1 MGLEESTYR
10 ESLRVP
16 VSWWIIAA
24 AAVITLFVIV
34 AVPVGT
40 IAGAIVG
47 GLAAVLLLALFL
59 RYGGARVEVDEQ
71 HLRAGRA
78 QIDRTYL
85 GDAEALTGE
94 AARNAF
100 GRDCDPKA
108 YLVLRSY
115 LPGAVR
121 VRIADPDD
129 PTPYWV
135 IATRHPDRLAAAL
148 SGHSVGRS

>member
-1 MGLEESTYR
+1 MGPGEDTYR

-24 AAVITLFVIV
+24 ATVVTLFVIV
-34 AVPVGT
+34 AVPVNT

-59 RYGGARVEVDEQ
+59 RYGGARVEVDE
-71 HLRAGRA
+71 HRLRAGRA
-78 QIDRTYL
+78 EIDRTYL
-85 GDAEALTGE
+85 GEVEALTGD

-121 VRIADPDD
+121 VRITDPGD
-129 PTPYWV
+129 PAPYWL

>member
-1 MGLEESTYR
+1 
-10 ESLRVP
+10 VP
-16 VSWWIIAA
+16 VSWWIISAA
-24 AAVITLFVIV
+24 TVITLFVIV
-34 AVPVGT
+34 AVPAGT
-40 IAGAIVG
+40 IAGGVVG

-59 RYGGARVEVDEQ
+59 RYGGARVEVDAER
-71 HLRAGRA
+71 LRAGRA
-78 QIDRTYL
+78 EIERSYL
-85 GDAEALTGE
+85 GDVEALTGD

-121 VRIADPDD
+121 VQITDPGD
-129 PTPYWV
+129 PAPYWL

>member
-1 MGLEESTYR
+1 MGSSVGSYR

-16 VSWWIIAA
+16 VAWWLIGA

-34 AVPVGT
+34 AVPVNVLV
-40 IAGAIVG
+40 GALVG
-47 GLAAVLLLALFL
+47 GLAAVLLVLLFV
-59 RYGGARVEVDEQ
+59 RYGGARVEVDERR
-71 HLRAGRA
+71 LRAGRA
-78 QIDRTYL
+78 EIDRTYL
-85 GDAEALTGE
+85 GTVEPLTGE
-94 AARNAF
+94 DARRAF

-115 LPGAVR
+115 VPGAVR
-121 VRIADPDD
+121 VQITDPGD
-129 PTPYWV
+129 PAPYWL

>member
-1 MGLEESTYR
+1 MGSSVGSYR

-16 VSWWIIAA
+16 VAWWLIGA

-34 AVPVGT
+34 AVPVNVFV
-40 IAGAIVG
+40 GALVG
-47 GLAAVLLLALFL
+47 GLAAVLLVLLFV
-59 RYGGARVEVDEQ
+59 RYGGARVEVDDRR
-71 HLRAGRA
+71 LRAGRA
-78 QIDRTYL
+78 EIDRTYL
-85 GDAEALTGE
+85 GTVEALTGE
-94 AARNAF
+94 DARRAF

-115 LPGAVR
+115 VPGAVR
-121 VRIADPDD
+121 VQITDPGD
-129 PTPYWV
+129 PAPYWL

>member
-1 MGLEESTYR
+1 M
-10 ESLRVP
+10 RVP

-24 AAVITLFVIV
+24 AAVATLFVIV
-34 AVPVGT
+34 AVPAGE
-40 IAGAIVG
+40 IAGAVVG
-47 GLAAVLLLALFL
+47 GLAAVLLLAMFL
-59 RYGGARVEVDEQ
+59 RYGGARVEVDERQ
-71 HLRAGRA
+71 LRAGRA
-78 QIDRTYL
+78 AIDRQHL
-85 GDAEALTGE
+85 GTVEALTGE
-94 AARNAF
+94 DARRAF

-121 VRIADPDD
+121 VQITDPGD
-129 PTPYWV
+129 PAPYWV

>member
-1 MGLEESTYR
+1 MGTYR

-24 AAVITLFVIV
+24 AAVVTLFVIV
-34 AVPVGT
+34 AVPVSVP
-40 IAGAIVG
+40 AGAIVA
-47 GLAAVLLLALFL
+47 GLAAVLLLLLFV
-59 RYGGARVEVDEQ
+59 RYGGARVEVDDR

-78 QIDRTYL
+78 EIDRSYL
-85 GDAEALTGE
+85 GTVEALTGE
-94 AARNAF
+94 QARLAF

-115 LPGAVR
+115 LRGAVR
-121 VRIADPDD
+121 VQITDPGD

>member
-1 MGLEESTYR
+1 MVLEQSTYR

-16 VSWWIIAA
+16 VSWWIIATA
-24 AAVITLFVIV
+24 TVVTLFVIV
-34 AVPVGT
+34 AVPVNT
-40 IAGAIVG
+40 IAGALVG
-47 GLAAVLLLALFL
+47 GLAAVGLLALFL

-78 QIDRTYL
+78 EIDRTYL
-85 GDAEALTGE
+85 GDVEALTGD

-121 VRIADPDD
+121 VQITDPGD
-129 PTPYWV
+129 PAPYWL

>member
-1 MGLEESTYR
+1 VGTYR

-16 VSWWIIAA
+16 VSWWIVSA

-34 AVPVGT
+34 AVPAGT
-40 IAGAIVG
+40 VAGVVVG
-47 GLAAVLLLALFL
+47 GLAAVLLLTMLL
-59 RYGGARVEVDEQ
+59 RYGAARVEVDDRQ
-71 HLRAGRA
+71 LRAGRA
-78 QIDRTYL
+78 AIDRAYL
-85 GDAEALTGE
+85 GSVEALTGDE
-94 AARNAF
+94 ARYAF

-108 YLVLRSY
+108 YLLLRSY
-115 LPGAVR
+115 VRGAVR
-121 VRIADPDD
+121 VHITDPAD

>member
-1 MGLEESTYR
+1 MYR

-24 AAVITLFVIV
+24 ATVITLFVIV
-34 AVPVGT
+34 AVPVDT

-59 RYGGARVEVDEQ
+59 RYGGARVEVDARR
-71 HLRAGRA
+71 LRAGRA
-78 QIDRTYL
+78 EIDRTYV
-85 GDAEALTGE
+85 GTAEALTGD

-121 VRIADPDD
+121 VQITDPGD
-129 PTPYWV
+129 PAPYWL

-148 SGHSVGRS
+148 SGHSVGGS

>member
-1 MGLEESTYR
+1 MGTYR

-16 VSWWIIAA
+16 VSWWLIAA
-24 AAVITLFVIV
+24 ASVVTLFVIV
-34 AVPVGT
+34 AVPAGV

-47 GLAAVLLLALFL
+47 GLAAVLLVSLFV

-71 HLRAGRA
+71 RLRAGRA
-78 QIDRTYL
+78 QIDRAHLGTVEAL
-85 GDAEALTGE
+85 SGDA
-94 AARNAF
+94 ARHAF

-121 VRIADPDD
+121 VRITDPDD
-129 PTPYWV
+129 PAPYWL

-148 SGHSVGRS
+148 NGHSVGRS

>member
-1 MGLEESTYR
+1 MGTYR

-16 VSWWIIAA
+16 VAWWIVSA

-34 AVPVGT
+34 AVPAGT
-40 IAGAIVG
+40 IAGLVVG
-47 GLAAVLLLALFL
+47 GLAAVLLLTMLL
-59 RYGGARVEVDEQ
+59 RYGGARVEVDDRQ
-71 HLRAGRA
+71 LRAGRA
-78 QIDRTYL
+78 VIDRTYL
-85 GDAEALTGE
+85 GNVEALTGE
-94 AARNAF
+94 AARYAF

-121 VRIADPDD
+121 VQITDPAD
-129 PTPYWV
+129 PTPYWL

>member
-1 MGLEESTYR
+1 VGLEPSTYR

-40 IAGAIVG
+40 IAGAVVG

-59 RYGGARVEVDEQ
+59 RYGGARVEVDDQ
-71 HLRAGRA
+71 RLRAGRA
-78 QIDRTYL
+78 EIDRTYL
-85 GDAEALTGE
+85 GNVEALTGDD
-94 AARNAF
+94 ARHAF

-108 YLVLRSY
+108 FLVLRSY
-115 LPGAVR
+115 ISGAVR
-121 VRIADPDD
+121 VQITDPGD
-129 PTPYWV
+129 PAPYWV

>member
-1 MGLEESTYR
+1 VGLDQSSYR

-24 AAVITLFVIV
+24 AAVVTLFVIV

-40 IAGAIVG
+40 PAGLVVG

-59 RYGGARVEVDEQ
+59 RYGGARVEVDDARL
-71 HLRAGRA
+71 HAGRA
-78 QIDRTYL
+78 EIDRTYL
-85 GDAEALTGE
+85 GTVEALTGDD
-94 AARNAF
+94 ARHAF

-108 YLVLRSY
+108 FLVLRSY
-115 LPGAVR
+115 ITGAVR
-121 VRIADPDD
+121 VQITDPADPA
-129 PTPYWV
+129 PYWV

-148 SGHSVGRS
+148 SGPSVGRS

>member
-1 MGLEESTYR
+1 
-10 ESLRVP
+10 

-24 AAVITLFVIV
+24 AAVATLFVIV
-34 AVPVGT
+34 AVPAGT
-40 IAGAIVG
+40 IAGAVVG
-47 GLAAVLLLALFL
+47 GLAAVLLLGFFL

-78 QIDRTYL
+78 AIDREYL
-85 GDAEALTGE
+85 GTVEALTGE
-94 AARNAF
+94 DARRAF

-115 LPGAVR
+115 LRGAVR
-121 VRIADPDD
+121 VQITDPDD
-129 PTPYWV
+129 PAPYWV

>member
-1 MGLEESTYR
+1 VGLEQSTYR

-24 AAVITLFVIV
+24 AAVVTLFAIV

-40 IAGAIVG
+40 MAGAVVG

-59 RYGGARVEVDEQ
+59 RYGGARVEVDDTRL
-71 HLRAGRA
+71 HAGRA
-78 QIDRTYL
+78 EIDRTYL
-85 GDAEALTGE
+85 GTVEALTGDE
-94 AARNAF
+94 ARQAF

-108 YLVLRSY
+108 FLVLRSY
-115 LPGAVR
+115 ISGAVR
-121 VRIADPDD
+121 VQITDPADPA
-129 PTPYWV
+129 PYWL

>member
-1 MGLEESTYR
+1 MGSSVGGYR

-16 VSWWIIAA
+16 VAWWLIGA

-34 AVPVGT
+34 AVPVNVFV
-40 IAGAIVG
+40 GALVG
-47 GLAAVLLLALFL
+47 GLAAVLLVLLFV
-59 RYGGARVEVDEQ
+59 RYGGARVEVDDRR
-71 HLRAGRA
+71 LRAGRA
-78 QIDRTYL
+78 EINRTYL
-85 GDAEALTGE
+85 GTVEALTGE
-94 AARNAF
+94 DARRAF

-115 LPGAVR
+115 VPGAVR
-121 VRIADPDD
+121 VQITDPGD
-129 PTPYWV
+129 PAPYWL

>member
-1 MGLEESTYR
+1 MGLEQSGYR

-16 VSWWIIAA
+16 VSWWIVAA
-24 AAVITLFVIV
+24 ALVVTLFGIV

-40 IAGAIVG
+40 TAGAVVG

-59 RYGGARVEVDEQ
+59 RYGGARVEVDDTRL
-71 HLRAGRA
+71 HAGRA
-78 QIDRTYL
+78 EIDRTYL
-85 GDAEALTGE
+85 GTVEALTGDD
-94 AARNAF
+94 ARHAF

-108 YLVLRSY
+108 FLVLRSY
-115 LPGAVR
+115 INGAVR
-121 VRIADPDD
+121 VQITDPADPA
-129 PTPYWV
+129 PYWV

>member
-1 MGLEESTYR
+1 MGSYR

-24 AAVITLFVIV
+24 AAVITLFVIT
-34 AVPVGT
+34 AVPAGL
-40 IAGAIVG
+40 IAGSVVG
-47 GLAAVLLLALFL
+47 GLAAVLLVALFI
-59 RYGGARVEVDEQ
+59 RYGGARVEVDDVR
-71 HLRAGRA
+71 LRAGRA
-78 QIDRTYL
+78 EIDRSYL
-85 GDAEALTGE
+85 GTVEALTGE
-94 AARNAF
+94 DARRAF

-121 VRIADPDD
+121 VQITDPRD
-129 PTPYWV
+129 PAPYWL